1 MLDLAHIESFFPPQ
15 LRPFKKN
22 LVREYLQYKI
32 LELAFRSPQGPGL
45 SLMGG
50 TAIHI
55 LHGNTRFSE
64 DLDFD
69 NLGIDENGF
78 RELGSRLVRELSLR
92 GYDVDGKIVIK
103 SAYHLHLRFAR
114 LLYGMGVSPHADEVL
129 TIQIDAE
136 PQNYTYTPDKPL
148 INKFDVFTRIGAVPA
163 DVLLAQKITC
173 LFTRKRPMGRDV
185 FDIIFLKG
193 KTAPDMGY
201 LRKKLGTANGGGLKK
216 KLLDWCKENDLKR
229 LARDVEPFLFSA
241 GDAKKVVDFAD
252 LVEDAF

>member
-22 LVREYLQYKI
+22 LVREYLHYKI
-32 LELAFRSPQGPGL
+32 LEQIFRSPQATSL
-45 SLMGG
+45 SFMGG

-69 NLGIDENGF
+69 NRGIDEKGF
-78 RELGSRLVRELSLR
+78 RELGSRLVRELSLQ
-92 GYDVDGKIVIK
+92 GYDVDSKIVIK
-103 SAYHLHLRFAR
+103 SAYHIHLRFAR
-114 LLYGMGVSPHADEVL
+114 LLHDIGISPHADEVM

-136 PQNYTYTPDKPL
+136 PQNYIYTQDIPL
-148 INKFDVFTRIGAVPA
+148 INKFDVFTRVGAVPA
-163 DVLLAQKITC
+163 NVLLSQKITC

-185 FDIIFLKG
+185 FDIVFLKG
-193 KTAPDMGY
+193 KTAPDLGY
-201 LRKKLGTANGGGLKK
+201 LREKLGTKTSGELKK

-241 GDAKKVVDFAD
+241 QDTKKVVDFAD
-252 LVEDAF
+252 LVTTAF